1 MTYKSSESD
10 VSSIIIQTLPPP
22 TLTMNPPVITE
33 TDSVTL
39 HCQTPPSVSV
49 PQCYFYTLSGH
60 IVRVFSCLK
69 TLTGTELLEMSQQR
83 SPAEVQVKCFYYGG
97 SNSLHSDTSSI
108 TIHSQKPQMSLQHFP
123 GELVLFICTL
133 PGSANHDARCNLYFG
148 EKKHPVQTTSW
159 KRRDSKNRLLC
170 QFTFRVDDFL
180 RHLHFVKRHDASCD
194 YSLGSESDSLS
205 PRSDGYSLTDIV
217 GTESNMRSTIS
228 APTIPTDIE
237 EKEKRLTQTMT
248 TSTMT
253 TGLTVGSTNTGSF
266 ISTSITPVN
275 PTQETTWTWKLIIVV
290 ASLGGVILLGL
301 AFLFTKRTFERCAA
315 QRTQANVTDD
325 LMCMRKMDHG
335 GLLPAGNEEAYS
347 TVTSVPAAVCL
358 TGPEKLSRQESQNED
373 SDIYH
378 VYSTISEEPPPSA
391 LKDLVYSTRQAY

>member
-1 MTYKSSESD
+1 
-10 VSSIIIQTLPPP
+10 
-22 TLTMNPPVITE
+22 MNPPVITE

-49 PQCYFYTLSGH
+49 SHCYFYTSSGH
-60 IVRVFSCLK
+60 TVRVFSCLK
-69 TLTGTELLEMSQQR
+69 TLAGTELLEMSQHR
-83 SPAEVQVKCFYYGG
+83 SPAEVQVKCYYTVTFEG
-97 SNSLHSDTSSI
+97 SNSPSPHSDTSSI
-108 TIHSQKPQMSLQHFP
+108 TVQGQKPQMSLQHFP

-133 PGSANHDARCNLYFG
+133 PGSANHDVRCNLYFG
-148 EKKHPVQTTSW
+148 EKKHPVQTTSG
-159 KRRDSKNRLLC
+159 KRRDSKNRLFC
-170 QFTFRVDDFL
+170 QFTFRADDFL

-217 GTESNMRSTIS
+217 GSESKMRSTIS

-275 PTQETTWTWKLIIVV
+275 PTQETWTWKLIIVV

-335 GLLPAGNEEAYS
+335 GLLPAGNEEDYS
-347 TVTSVPAAVCL
+347 MITTVPAAVCL
-358 TGPEKLSRQESQNED
+358 TGSEKLSRQESQNGD

-391 LKDLVYSTRQAY
+391 LEDLVYSTLQAY

>member
-1 MTYKSSESD
+1 MAGRMLFVILVYFFQLYEA
-10 VSSIIIQTLPPP
+10 QALLPPS
-22 TLTMNPPVITE
+22 LTVNPPVITE

-83 SPAEVQVKCFYYGG
+83 SPAEVQVKCFYSVKYGG

-148 EKKHPVQTTSW
+148 EKKHPVQTTSG
-159 KRRDSKNRLLC
+159 KRRDSKNRLFC
-170 QFTFRVDDFL
+170 QFTFRADDFL

-217 GTESNMRSTIS
+217 GRESNMRSTIS

-253 TGLTVGSTNTGSF
+253 TGLTVGSGNTGSF
-266 ISTSITPVN
+266 ISTSITPVK
-275 PTQETTWTWKLIIVV
+275 PTQGRTPHKSSTKAIFPPVTQVNPSSETRKRKLVIVV
-290 ASLGGVILLGL
+290 ASLGGVILFGL
-301 AFLFTKRTFERCAA
+301 AFLSTRRRTDACGY
-315 QRTQANVTDD
+315 
-325 LMCMRKMDHG
+325 KG
-335 GLLPAGNEEAYS
+335 
-347 TVTSVPAAVCL
+347 
-358 TGPEKLSRQESQNED
+358 KLSSGENLQSGYDET
-373 SDIYH
+373 
-378 VYSTISEEPPPSA
+378 YSIVTYECSHIE
-391 LKDLVYSTRQAY
+391 

>member
-1 MTYKSSESD
+1 MA
-10 VSSIIIQTLPPP
+10 
-22 TLTMNPPVITE
+22 
-33 TDSVTL
+33 
-39 HCQTPPSVSV
+39 
-49 PQCYFYTLSGH
+49 G
-60 IVRVFSCLK
+60 R
-69 TLTGTELLEMSQQR
+69 LLFLILI
-83 SPAEVQVKCFYYGG
+83 C
-97 SNSLHSDTSSI
+97 
-108 TIHSQKPQMSLQHFP
+108 QKPQMSLQHFP
-123 GELVLFICTL
+123 GELVLFICSL
-133 PGSANHDARCNLYFG
+133 PGSANHDVRCNLYFG

-159 KRRDSKNRLLC
+159 KRRDSKNRLFC

-194 YSLGSESDSLS
+194 YSLGSEPDSSS
-205 PRSDGYSLTDIV
+205 PRSDGYSLTDIM
-217 GTESNMRSTIS
+217 GKES
-228 APTIPTDIE
+228 APTIPRDIE
-237 EKEKRLTQTMT
+237 EKEKRLTQTMV

-253 TGLTVGSTNTGSF
+253 TGLTVESTNTGSF
-266 ISTSITPVN
+266 ISTSITPVK
-275 PTQETTWTWKLIIVV
+275 PTQGLTVGSRYTNSFISRTPVEPTTGQAPHKSSTKAVFPSVTPVSPSSETWTWKLIIVA
-290 ASLGGVILLGL
+290 ASLGGIILLGL

-358 TGPEKLSRQESQNED
+358 TGPEKLSRQESRNED

-391 LKDLVYSTRQAY
+391 LEDMVYSTRQAY